1 MNILDLKKRDTDYQI
16 ISIFEYSG
24 FYTYHVKKK
33 DEIDQ
38 VIEFDSEGNV
48 HKTSFE
54 KNSKEEKEAINF
66 IRETRKNLICSTV

>member
-54 KNSKEEKEAINF
+54 KILRRKKKLLILSEKQEKI
-66 IRETRKNLICSTV
+66 

>member
-1 MNILDLKKRDTDYQI
+1 MKFLELNQHETGYQI

-24 FYTYHVKKK
+24 FYTYHIKKK

-48 HKTSFE
+48 SKTSF
-54 KNSKEEKEAINF
+54 KQNSKEEKEAINF
-66 IRETRKNLICSTV
+66 IREIRKDLICSTI